1 LPQLNLVQ
9 HIKKIQDSILQ
20 NIIPQQ
26 LYAIKKQN
34 HKLYLQGG
42 HRFTVFIIA
51 DGNAIVKYL
60 PPYFVFFV
68 EIWNPEFS

>member
-1 LPQLNLVQ
+1 
-9 HIKKIQDSILQ
+9 
-20 NIIPQQ
+20 
-26 LYAIKKQN
+26 LYAIKKQS

-51 DGNAIVKYL
+51 AGNAIVKYL

-68 EIWNPEFS
+68 EIWNPELSFII